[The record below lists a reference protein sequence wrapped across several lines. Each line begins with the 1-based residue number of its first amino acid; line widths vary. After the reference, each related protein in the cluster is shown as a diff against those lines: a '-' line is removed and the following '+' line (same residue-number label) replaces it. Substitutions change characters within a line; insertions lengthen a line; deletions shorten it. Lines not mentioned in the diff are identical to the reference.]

1 MVKDESKKIERI
13 KKQKRFQVPPPL
25 RVQKTWE
32 SITRHYDLI
41 EGAQLSSSFVILM
54 TLDNSEEPLTSSDI
68 SKFISY
74 HSFGHIYKPASTL
87 KDALQNRLEREGY
100 VEGVVQDNITHY
112 VITSKGKKLLKGW
125 ISFLSAYE

>member
-1 MVKDESKKIERI
+1 MVKDESKKIEKI
-13 KKQKRFQVPPPL
+13 KNQKRFQVSATPA
-25 RVQKTWE
+25 VQKTWE
-32 SITRHYDLI
+32 SITRNYDLI

-54 TLDNSEEPLTSSDI
+54 TLGNSEEPLTSSDI

-74 HSFGHIYKPASTL
+74 HSSGHIYKPASTL

-100 VEGVVQDNITHY
+100 VEGVVQDNRTHY

-125 ISFLSAYE
+125 VSFLSAYE

>member
-13 KKQKRFQVPPPL
+13 KKQKRFQVPPTPA
-25 RVQKTWE
+25 VQKTWE
-32 SITRHYDLI
+32 SITRNYDLI

-74 HSFGHIYKPASTL
+74 HSLGHIYKPASTL
-87 KDALQNRLEREGY
+87 KDALQNRLERDGY
-100 VEGVVQDNITHY
+100 VEGVVQDNRTHY

-125 ISFLSAYE
+125 VSFLSAYE